1 MKTPVVR
8 YVTAAV
14 VMVLALVSC
23 ADPPVL
29 DGFVPT
35 PDQDALEALEG
46 TPRVE
51 IVGQVAG
58 FDTESAWVTLGLSPT
73 WTRIA
78 EQSGACGFWARTRV
92 RVPPPDARLDSRTD
106 SFSALEAFAEAQSPG
121 EQPTPSSVLVSAG
134 AAVPVGQEPV
144 GVNFAAAD
152 LEGDLGG
159 GRMDLT
165 YLVRQEAQLTLV
177 PLADGGQG
185 EMQMLE
191 WRIELAFA
199 CPIGERDP
207 AALDTLL
214 ASTRVLLPYETELL
228 GAWPQPQQ
236 VA

>member
-1 MKTPVVR
+1 MRSAFR
-8 YVTAAV
+8 YVNAAALTV
-14 VMVLALVSC
+14 LVLASC
-23 ADPPVL
+23 AHGPSGDEF
-29 DGFVPT
+29 GPT
-35 PDQDALEALEG
+35 PDRDALEAVEG

-51 IVGQVAG
+51 IVGHVTG

-73 WTRIA
+73 WTKIA
-78 EQSGACGFWARTRV
+78 EQPGACSLWARTRV
-92 RVPPPDARLDSRTD
+92 RVPPPDAGVDSRTD
-106 SFSALEAFAEAQSPG
+106 SFAALETFAEAQAPG
-121 EQPTPSSVLVSAG
+121 EQLTQSSVLVSGG
-134 AAVPVGQEPV
+134 AAVPMGQESV

-152 LEGDLGG
+152 LEGDLGS

-199 CPIGERDP
+199 CPMGERDP

-214 ASTRVLLPYETELL
+214 ASTRVALLYGLESL
-228 GAWPQPQQ
+228 GEWPQPQRTP
-236 VA
+236 

>member
-1 MKTPVVR
+1 
-8 YVTAAV
+8 
-14 VMVLALVSC
+14 
-23 ADPPVL
+23 
-29 DGFVPT
+29 
-35 PDQDALEALEG
+35 
-46 TPRVE
+46 
-51 IVGQVAG
+51 
-58 FDTESAWVTLGLSPT
+58 
-73 WTRIA
+73 
-78 EQSGACGFWARTRV
+78 
-92 RVPPPDARLDSRTD
+92 
-106 SFSALEAFAEAQSPG
+106 
-121 EQPTPSSVLVSAG
+121 
-134 AAVPVGQEPV
+134 
-144 GVNFAAAD
+144 
-152 LEGDLGG
+152 
-159 GRMDLT
+159 MDLT